1 MEGNRIKQIVE
12 AALMAADE
20 PLNVERLVRLFKR
33 GEIPIDDLRQS
44 VRESLEALAVDCEGR
59 GFELRQVASG
69 YRFQVRQELSEWV
82 SRLWEEKPGKYSR
95 AFLETLALIAYRQ
108 PVTRGDI
115 EVVRGVAVSPNIIR
129 TLLERGWIR
138 IVGTRDVPG
147 KPSLYGTTKEFLDY
161 FNLAALSELPPL
173 AEIRSLLEHDAP
185 LDESV
190 EGGVS
195 VELIDLDDGLED
207 AAAEAPEEAPEEAP
221 GEAPEE
227 TPAVEHLF
235 PGDSPAASAEPA
247 EPQAAIADDQGDGD
261 DETVLASNVVRL
273 PIGHG

>member
-195 VELIDLDDGLED
+195 VELIDLDDDLED
-207 AAAEAPEEAPEEAP
+207 AAAEAPEEAPEEV
-221 GEAPEE
+221 PEE

-235 PGDSPAASAEPA
+235 PADRPAASAEPA
-247 EPQAAIADDQGDGD
+247 ESQAVIVDDQGDGD